1 MILDTSLGLV
11 LVQLIRCLVIVK
23 GDIFKPCS
31 CCLVSQSAVISD
43 LCSGAGTVYAKAKP
57 KSERDG
63 NYVPKLN
70 CLFDTEI
77 TGTGISIS
85 SD

>member
-1 MILDTSLGLV
+1 M
-11 LVQLIRCLVIVK
+11 R
-23 GDIFKPCS
+23 
-31 CCLVSQSAVISD
+31 D

-57 KSERDG
+57 KPGRDG
-63 NYVPKLN
+63 NYVPMLN
-70 CLFDTEI
+70 CLFDTQI